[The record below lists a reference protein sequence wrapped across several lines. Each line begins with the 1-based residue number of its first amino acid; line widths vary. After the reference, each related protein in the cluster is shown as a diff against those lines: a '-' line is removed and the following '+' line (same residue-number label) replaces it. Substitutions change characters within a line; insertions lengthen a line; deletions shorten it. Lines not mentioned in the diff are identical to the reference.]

1 MVQRIIMII
10 LIISIVFG
18 GGFYAYREL
27 VPPPKQEAQGPIYST
42 KPVTRGDISV
52 GVDATGPLNPSRSGG
67 IQAPGFRDPA
77 AGNTQYI
84 LTEQLAQEGQEVK
97 RGQVIAKLSAPE
109 LQTQI
114 DTLES
119 EIRSDK
125 NFLSDLTG
133 LPPDKLYEINPAS
146 GVTLTAPIDGRV
158 MDLNV
163 KEGTEIKQG
172 QIVARIVD
180 DSNFRINAKLY
191 PHEFDQVKKGQKLAL
206 RFLVFDGVYYGY
218 ITEINPNPVP
228 DGDEENPSRGFVY
241 WITVEGK
248 NPGLVQPGLDVSL
261 GLPSPDNDEA
271 NVHWFA
277 NNAKVEG
284 FVKEQKVLSTAEAIV
299 SDVYVKEMSL
309 VKKGDPLI
317 SLSGSDIEQ
326 TIQEKLDKIR
336 EKEADLADLLSR
348 VSQLEI
354 RASMD
359 GIVAR
364 WEKQVGETVRAG
376 EWMGYI
382 YNTSDMR
389 MWVQVDDVDVLMVK
403 QGAPVKITLD
413 ALPGETF
420 EGQVDQVATMG
431 QDVNGIPQFGVD
443 ISVKGGPKLRP
454 GMQAH
459 AFIDAGSAKNVLLVP
474 LEAIFEEDK
483 TPKVEILNKD
493 GTTKVVTVKLG
504 LMNDRV
510 AEVKSGVNEGDLVIT
525 GSSADVLPSQH
536 IGSKDTILPGKNNDG
551 SQNPGSDQN
560 EPSANNPQVP
570 SVGNTKAPAGN

>member
-1 MVQRIIMII
+1 MTQRILMIF
-10 LIISIVFG
+10 LIIAIVFG

-27 VPPPKQEAQGPIYST
+27 VPPPKQETQGPVYST

-67 IQAPGFRDPA
+67 IQAPGFRESFA
-77 AGNTQYI
+77 ENIQYI
-84 LTEQLAQEGQEVK
+84 ISEYLVEEGKEVK
-97 RGQVIAKLSAPE
+97 RGQVIAKLEAPN
-109 LQTQI
+109 LQAQI
-114 DTLES
+114 DNLES
-119 EIRSDK
+119 EIRTNK
-125 NFLSDLTG
+125 NFLADLTG
-133 LPPDKLYEINPAS
+133 LSPDRLYEINPAS
-146 GVTLTAPIDGRV
+146 GVTLRAPIDGRV
-158 MDLNV
+158 TELSV
-163 KEGTEIKQG
+163 KEGTEVKQG

-180 DSNFRINAKLY
+180 DSHFKINAKLY
-191 PHEFDQVKKGQKLAL
+191 SHEFERVKKGQRLAV
-206 RFLVFDGVYYGY
+206 RFAVFDGIYDGY
-218 ITEINPNPVP
+218 ITEINPNPIP
-228 DGDEENPSRGFVY
+228 DGDEQNPARGFVY

-248 NPGLVQPGLDVSL
+248 NPGLVRPGLEVSL
-261 GLPSPDNDEA
+261 GIPSPDNDDTK
-271 NVHWFA
+271 VQWFV
-277 NNAKVEG
+277 NNAKIDG
-284 FVKEQKVLSTAEAIV
+284 FAKEEKVLSTAEAIASTV
-299 SDVYVKEMSL
+299 HVREMDL

-336 EKEADLADLLSR
+336 EKEAELADLISR
-348 VSQLEI
+348 VGQLEI

-359 GIVAR
+359 GVIAR
-364 WEKQVGETVRAG
+364 WEKQVGETVRPG

-382 YNTSDMR
+382 FNTSDMG

-420 EGQVDQVATMG
+420 EGEVMQVATMG

-443 ISVKGGPKLRP
+443 IRVKGGPKLRP

-459 AFIDAGSAKNVLLVP
+459 AYIDAGSAKNVLLVP

-510 AEVKSGVNEGDLVIT
+510 AEVQSGLNEGDLVIT

-536 IGSKDTILPGKNNDG
+536 IGSKDSLLPDNKKNDGKNG
-551 SQNPGSDQN
+551 QN
-560 EPSANNPQVP
+560 ETPDPENPKAP
-570 SVGNTKAPAGN
+570 VGN